1 MPPVFN
7 TLREHPM
14 SMEEL
19 KWPGIVLGLAILLI
33 VVEWKMA
40 ARKKEGVTFT
50 DRQRMKGIFGVAVV
64 LAVLV
69 YFVGLFA

>member
-1 MPPVFN
+1 
-7 TLREHPM
+7 M

-50 DRQRMKGIFGVAVV
+50 DRQRMKGIFGVAVA